1 MQPEIFK
8 RIMRFKGKTRR
19 EVSNPCITAN
29 EAIELANYIGGSMER
44 KYLNLAEYVTPQAV
58 FQARMKQQAP
68 EEVAKAVQAV
78 FEAEEKTAERAFI
91 LFQQEQ
97 IKDLV
102 GTLQALY
109 DLQNGS
115 PLPSYDKDYEKAMN
129 ESSRVLGYWHKFY
142 SGE

>member
-1 MQPEIFK
+1 VQPEIFK

-29 EAIELANYIGGSMER
+29 DTIELANYIEGIMES
-44 KYLNLAEYVTPQAV
+44 KYLNLAEHVTQQKV

-68 EEVAKAVQAV
+68 EEVAKAVRAV
-78 FEAEEKTAERAFI
+78 FEAEEKSAERAFI

-97 IKDLV
+97 IKELV
-102 GTLQALY
+102 DTLQSLY

-115 PLPSYDKDYEKAMN
+115 PLPKYDTDYEKAMN
-129 ESSRVLGYWHKFY
+129 ESSRVLGYWQKFY